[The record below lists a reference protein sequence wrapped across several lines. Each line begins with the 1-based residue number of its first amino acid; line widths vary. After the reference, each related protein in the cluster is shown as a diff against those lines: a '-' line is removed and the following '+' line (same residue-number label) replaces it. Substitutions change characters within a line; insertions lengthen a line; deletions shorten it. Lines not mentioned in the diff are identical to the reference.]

1 LSLFFLLNINLQLT
15 SCKYTPSITIQE
27 NHLSQIIENIKT
39 EISKV
44 LVGQD
49 KMVEGLLAGLLCRGH
64 ILLEGVPG
72 LAKTTAVN
80 AMAKTLGLDF
90 KRVQF
95 TPDLLPSDIIGTEIY
110 DPSNNTFK
118 IKQGPIFTNLLLA
131 DEINRAP
138 AKVQSALLEVMQERQ
153 VTIGDETFKIDLP
166 FLVMATQNPVEQ
178 EGAYELPEAQLDRFM
193 MKVVVGY
200 NTKEEELEI
209 ARRAANNT
217 FGEIQQVATLDDLN
231 KIREEALQV
240 HMDEEIETYIIEL
253 VSATRDPKAYGLEEL
268 EAYIEFGASPR
279 ASIDMYKAARAI
291 AYLKGQDYVSPIEIA
306 YIAKEIL
313 RHRIILSYEAQAEE
327 ITQDEIIEKI
337 LAAVPIP

>member
-1 LSLFFLLNINLQLT
+1 
-15 SCKYTPSITIQE
+15 
-27 NHLSQIIENIKT
+27 LSQIIENIKT

-80 AMAKTLGLDF
+80 ALAKTLGLDF

-118 IKQGPIFTNLLLA
+118 IKQGPVFTNLLLA

-217 FGEIQQVATLDDLN
+217 FGDIQQVATIDDLN

-240 HMDEEIETYIIEL
+240 HMDEEIEVYIIEL
-253 VSATRDPKAYGLEEL
+253 VAATRDPKAYGLEEL

-327 ITQDEIIEKI
+327 VTQDEIIEKI

>member
-1 LSLFFLLNINLQLT
+1 VYSL
-15 SCKYTPSITIQE
+15 
-27 NHLSQIIENIKT
+27 H
-39 EISKV
+39 
-44 LVGQD
+44 
-49 KMVEGLLAGLLCRGH
+49 
-64 ILLEGVPG
+64 
-72 LAKTTAVN
+72 
-80 AMAKTLGLDF
+80 
-90 KRVQF
+90 
-95 TPDLLPSDIIGTEIY
+95 
-110 DPSNNTFK
+110 DPSTNSFK
-118 IKQGPIFTNLLLA
+118 IKHGPVFTNLLLA

-209 ARRAANNT
+209 ARRVANNSFET
-217 FGEIQQVATLDDLN
+217 IQQVATLEDLN
-231 KIREEALQV
+231 TIREEALQV
-240 HMDEEIETYIIEL
+240 HMDEEIERYIIEL
-253 VSATRDPKAYGLEEL
+253 VAATRDPKAYGLEEL

-279 ASIDMYKAARAI
+279 ASIDMYKASRAI

-313 RHRIILSYEAQAEE
+313 RHRIILSYEAEAEG
-327 ITQDEIIEKI
+327 ITQDTIIEKI

>member
-1 LSLFFLLNINLQLT
+1 M
-15 SCKYTPSITIQE
+15 
-27 NHLSQIIENIKT
+27 SQIVENIKT

-80 AMAKTLGLDF
+80 ALAKTLGLDF

-110 DPSNNTFK
+110 DPSNNSFK
-118 IKQGPIFTNLLLA
+118 IKQGPVFTNLLLA

-209 ARRAANNT
+209 ARRVANNS
-217 FGEIQQVATLDDLN
+217 FEEIQQVATKEDLDQ
-231 KIREEALQV
+231 IRKEALEV
-240 HMDEEIETYIIEL
+240 HMDEEIERYIIEL
-253 VSATRDPKAYGLEEL
+253 VAATRDPKAYGLEEL
-268 EAYIEFGASPR
+268 EAFIEYGASPR
-279 ASIDMYKAARAI
+279 ASIDMYKASRAI

-313 RHRIILSYEAQAEE
+313 RHRIILSYEAQAEDV
-327 ITQDEIIEKI
+327 TQDMIIEKI

>member
-1 LSLFFLLNINLQLT
+1 M
-15 SCKYTPSITIQE
+15 
-27 NHLSQIIENIKT
+27 SQIIENIKT

-80 AMAKTLGLDF
+80 ALAKTLGLDF

-118 IKQGPIFTNLLLA
+118 IKQGPVFTNLLLA

-217 FGEIQQVATLDDLN
+217 FGDIQQVASIDDLN

-240 HMDEEIETYIIEL
+240 HMDEEIEAYIIEL
-253 VSATRDPKAYGLEEL
+253 VSATRNPKAYGLEEL
-268 EAYIEFGASPR
+268 EAYIEYGASPR

-327 ITQDEIIEKI
+327 VTQDEIIEKI

>member
-1 LSLFFLLNINLQLT
+1 
-15 SCKYTPSITIQE
+15 
-27 NHLSQIIENIKT
+27 LSQIIDAIKE

-44 LVGQD
+44 VVGQE

-72 LAKTTAVN
+72 LAKTTTVN
-80 AMAKTLGLDF
+80 ALAKSLGLDF

-110 DPSNNTFK
+110 DPTNNTFK
-118 IKQGPIFTNLLLA
+118 IKKGPVFTNLLLA

-153 VTIGDETFKIDLP
+153 VTIGDESFLIDLP

-209 ARRAANNT
+209 ARRVANDT
-217 FGEIQQVATLDDLN
+217 FGEIKQVATLAEL
-231 KIREEALQV
+231 EQV
-240 HMDEEIETYIIEL
+240 RNDAMKVHLDKEIEEYIVEL
-253 VSATRDPKAYGLEEL
+253 VFATRDPKAFGLDEL
-268 EAYIEFGASPR
+268 DSYIEFGASPR
-279 ASIDMYKAARAI
+279 ASIDMYKASRAI

-313 RHRIILSYEAQAEE
+313 RHRIILSYEAEAEG
-327 ITQDEIIEKI
+327 ISQDYIIEKV

>member
-1 LSLFFLLNINLQLT
+1 M
-15 SCKYTPSITIQE
+15 
-27 NHLSQIIENIKT
+27 SQIVENIKT
-39 EISKV
+39 EIGKV

-80 AMAKTLGLDF
+80 ALAKTLGLNF

-118 IKQGPIFTNLLLA
+118 IKQGPVFTNLLLA

-209 ARRAANNT
+209 ARRVANNS
-217 FGEIQQVATLDDLN
+217 FEEIQQVATIDDLE
-231 KIREEALQV
+231 KIRKEALEI
-240 HMDEEIETYIIEL
+240 HMDEEIEVYIIEL
-253 VSATRDPKAYGLEEL
+253 VAATRDPKAYGLEEL
-268 EAYIEFGASPR
+268 EAFIEYGASPR
-279 ASIDMYKAARAI
+279 ASIDMYKASRAI

-313 RHRIILSYEAQAEE
+313 RHRIILSYEAQAEDV
-327 ITQDEIIEKI
+327 TQDYIIEKI

>member
-1 LSLFFLLNINLQLT
+1 M
-15 SCKYTPSITIQE
+15 
-27 NHLSQIIENIKT
+27 SQIIENIKT
-39 EISKV
+39 EIAKV

-80 AMAKTLGLDF
+80 ALAKTLGLDF

-193 MKVVVGY
+193 MKIVVGY

-209 ARRAANNT
+209 ARRVANNS
-217 FGEIQQVATLDDLN
+217 FGEIQQVATLEDLN

-240 HMDEEIETYIIEL
+240 HMDEEIEAYIIEL

-279 ASIDMYKAARAI
+279 ASIDMYKASRAI
-291 AYLKGQDYVSPIEIA
+291 AYLKGQDYVSPMEIA

>member
-1 LSLFFLLNINLQLT
+1 
-15 SCKYTPSITIQE
+15 
-27 NHLSQIIENIKT
+27 LSQIVENIKT

-44 LVGQD
+44 LVGQE

-80 AMAKTLGLDF
+80 ALAKTLGLDF

-110 DPSNNTFK
+110 DPSNNSFK
-118 IKQGPIFTNLLLA
+118 IKHGPVFTNLLLA

-153 VTIGDETFKIDLP
+153 VTIGDESFKIDLP

-209 ARRAANNT
+209 ARRVANNSFET
-217 FGEIQQVATLDDLN
+217 IQQVATLEDLN
-231 KIREEALQV
+231 TIREEALKV
-240 HMDEEIETYIIEL
+240 HMDEEIERYIIEL
-253 VSATRDPKAYGLEEL
+253 VAASRDPKAYGLEEL

-279 ASIDMYKAARAI
+279 ASIDMYKASRAI

-313 RHRIILSYEAQAEE
+313 RHRIILSYEAEAEGV
-327 ITQDEIIEKI
+327 TQDTIIEKI

>member
-1 LSLFFLLNINLQLT
+1 M
-15 SCKYTPSITIQE
+15 
-27 NHLSQIIENIKT
+27 SQIIENIKT

-44 LVGQD
+44 LVGQE

-80 AMAKTLGLDF
+80 ALAKTLGLDF

-118 IKQGPIFTNLLLA
+118 IKQGPVFTNLLLA

-200 NTKEEELEI
+200 NTKAEELEI
-209 ARRAANNT
+209 ARRAANNS
-217 FGEIQQVATLDDLN
+217 FGEIQQVATIEDLN
-231 KIREEALQV
+231 QIREEVLQV
-240 HMDEEIETYIIEL
+240 HMDEEIEAYIIEL
-253 VSATRDPKAYGLEEL
+253 VSATRNPKAYGLEEL

-327 ITQDEIIEKI
+327 VTQDQIIEKI

>member
-1 LSLFFLLNINLQLT
+1 M
-15 SCKYTPSITIQE
+15 
-27 NHLSQIIENIKT
+27 SQIVENIKT

-80 AMAKTLGLDF
+80 ALAKTLGLDF

-110 DPSNNTFK
+110 DPSNNAFK
-118 IKQGPIFTNLLLA
+118 IKHGPVFTNLLLA

-153 VTIGDETFKIDLP
+153 VTIGDESFKIDLP

-209 ARRAANNT
+209 ARRVANNSFET
-217 FGEIQQVATLDDLN
+217 IQQVATLDDLN
-231 KIREEALQV
+231 TIREEALQV
-240 HMDEEIETYIIEL
+240 HMDEEIERYIIEL
-253 VSATRDPKAYGLEEL
+253 VAATRDPKAYGLEEL
-268 EAYIEFGASPR
+268 EAFIEFGASPR
-279 ASIDMYKAARAI
+279 ASIDMYKASRAI

-313 RHRIILSYEAQAEE
+313 RHRIILSYEAEAEGV
-327 ITQDEIIEKI
+327 TQDSIIEKI

>member
-1 LSLFFLLNINLQLT
+1 
-15 SCKYTPSITIQE
+15 
-27 NHLSQIIENIKT
+27 LSQIIENIKT
-39 EISKV
+39 EIGKV

-80 AMAKTLGLDF
+80 ALAKTLGLNF

-110 DPSNNTFK
+110 DPSNNSFK
-118 IKQGPIFTNLLLA
+118 IKQGPVFTNLLLA

-209 ARRAANNT
+209 ARRVANNT
-217 FGEIQQVATLDDLN
+217 FEEIQQVATIEDLET
-231 KIREEALQV
+231 IRKEALEV
-240 HMDEEIETYIIEL
+240 HMDEEIEQYIIEL

-268 EAYIEFGASPR
+268 EAFIEYGASPR

-291 AYLKGQDYVSPIEIA
+291 AYLKGQDYV
-306 YIAKEIL
+306 
-313 RHRIILSYEAQAEE
+313 
-327 ITQDEIIEKI
+327 DMIIEKI

>member
-1 LSLFFLLNINLQLT
+1 M
-15 SCKYTPSITIQE
+15 
-27 NHLSQIIENIKT
+27 SQIIENIKT

-80 AMAKTLGLDF
+80 ALAKTLGLDF

-118 IKQGPIFTNLLLA
+118 IKQGPVFTNLLLA

-209 ARRAANNT
+209 ARRAANNS
-217 FGEIQQVATLDDLN
+217 FGDIQQVASIEDLN

-240 HMDEEIETYIIEL
+240 HMDEEIEAYIIEL
-253 VSATRDPKAYGLEEL
+253 VAATRAPKAYGLEEL

-327 ITQDEIIEKI
+327 VTQDEIIEKI

>member
-1 LSLFFLLNINLQLT
+1 MKEKN
-15 SCKYTPSITIQE
+15 
-27 NHLSQIIENIKT
+27 LSQIIQAIKA
-39 EISKV
+39 EIGKV
-44 LVGQD
+44 VVGQE

-72 LAKTTAVN
+72 LAKTTTVN
-80 AMAKTLGLDF
+80 ALAKSLGLDF

-110 DPSNNTFK
+110 DPTNNTFK
-118 IKQGPIFTNLLLA
+118 IKKGPVFTNLLLA

-153 VTIGDETFKIDLP
+153 VTIGDVSFQIDLP

-209 ARRAANNT
+209 ARRVANDT
-217 FGEIQQVATLDDLN
+217 FGTISQVATLEDLEQ
-231 KIREEALQV
+231 IRREAMEV
-240 HMDEEIETYIIEL
+240 HLDKEIEEYIVEL
-253 VSATRDPKAYGLEEL
+253 VFATRDPGAFGLEEL
-268 EAYIEFGASPR
+268 KNYIEYGASPR
-279 ASIDMYKAARAI
+279 ASIDMYKASRAI

-313 RHRIILSYEAQAEE
+313 RHRIILSYEAEAEG
-327 ITQDEIIEKI
+327 ITQDYIIEKV